1 MTRLGQA
8 PLLIGILCAFS
19 TVVGVAQQQPRFEV
33 ASIRP
38 SNSVLTYAVIPRKN
52 PDRYALTNASLLDLI
67 RDAYSVRELAVA
79 GGPDWIRRERFDI
92 MAIAPESQFSQHRLM
107 LQTLLAERFA
117 LRVHRETRQVP
128 VYELVKARSDGR
140 LGPNLKQ
147 STADCSQVKCYM
159 DSGVAGLRG
168 TSIAWPQILDNG
180 FASLDRPLIDKSGL
194 SGLFD
199 ITFLWAPLDASDDR
213 PGQVLITAA
222 HDQLGLKVQPA
233 VGPVEQL
240 VIDSAERPTPD

>member
-1 MTRLGQA
+1 MTENRSPFEQA
-8 PLLIGILCAFS
+8 DHGA
-19 TVVGVAQQQPRFEV
+19 GVLV
-33 ASIRP
+33 ASTRIRNGCEP
-38 SNSVLTYAVIPRKN
+38 
-52 PDRYALTNASLLDLI
+52 
-67 RDAYSVRELAVA
+67 
-79 GGPDWIRRERFDI
+79 
-92 MAIAPESQFSQHRLM
+92 
-107 LQTLLAERFA
+107 
-117 LRVHRETRQVP
+117 
-128 VYELVKARSDGR
+128 GR

-168 TSIAWPQILDNG
+168 TSIAWPQILVNG

-199 ITFLWAPLDASDDR
+199 INFLWAPLDASDDG
-213 PGQVLITAA
+213 PGRVILITGAQ
-222 HDQLGLKVQPA
+222 DRLGLKVQPA

>member
-1 MTRLGQA
+1 MTENRSPFEQA
-8 PLLIGILCAFS
+8 DHGA
-19 TVVGVAQQQPRFEV
+19 GVLV
-33 ASIRP
+33 AS
-38 SNSVLTYAVIPRKN
+38 
-52 PDRYALTNASLLDLI
+52 
-67 RDAYSVRELAVA
+67 
-79 GGPDWIRRERFDI
+79 
-92 MAIAPESQFSQHRLM
+92 
-107 LQTLLAERFA
+107 
-117 LRVHRETRQVP
+117 TRIQNGCEP
-128 VYELVKARSDGR
+128 GR

-147 STADCSQVKCYM
+147 STADCSQVK
-159 DSGVAGLRG
+159 
-168 TSIAWPQILDNG
+168 PQILDNG

-199 ITFLWAPLDASDDR
+199 INFLWAPLDASDDR